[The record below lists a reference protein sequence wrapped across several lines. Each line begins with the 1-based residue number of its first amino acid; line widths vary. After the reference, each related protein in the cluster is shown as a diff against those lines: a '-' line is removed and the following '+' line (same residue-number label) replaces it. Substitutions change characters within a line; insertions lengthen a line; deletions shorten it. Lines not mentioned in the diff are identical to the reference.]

1 MLALMSPFYFFSQP
15 ERIISGSKK
24 YDHRSDVWSYGI
36 TLVSLYFIVIGFTVM
51 SVTQYEL
58 AVGEFPY
65 RQYKNV
71 FEQIKLVIE
80 GDAPR
85 MPDDRGFSEN
95 FKDFVHRW

>member
-1 MLALMSPFYFFSQP
+1 
-15 ERIISGSKK
+15 
-24 YDHRSDVWSYGI
+24 
-36 TLVSLYFIVIGFTVM
+36 M

>member
-1 MLALMSPFYFFSQP
+1 MLLS
-15 ERIISGSKK
+15 
-24 YDHRSDVWSYGI
+24 
-36 TLVSLYFIVIGFTVM
+36 
-51 SVTQYEL
+51 QYEL

-85 MPDDRGFSEN
+85 MPDDKGFSEN
-95 FKDFVHRW
+95 FKDFVHRWYVLIM